1 MTVQCCY
8 SYATFV
14 LEMSNL
20 VKEFQLS
27 KIIRRPQGRA
37 SSVSLPQTRPRI
49 RTSLITVL
57 GTITTGPGFFFDFN
71 RFNTTSRHQPDASSL
86 SSRSSSL
93 SLSFFFSRGG
103 GGTRHTWTTVAAAAT
118 TMWIRRRW
126 WVSHS
131 PHSSLSL
138 TPTPF
143 SLRWWNDRQRVVGGE
158 AGGGGGSFMD
168 LGFRGAGLG
177 FGGSY
182 GRDSNECQT

>member
-1 MTVQCCY
+1 
-8 SYATFV
+8 
-14 LEMSNL
+14 
-20 VKEFQLS
+20 LS

-49 RTSLITVL
+49 RASLITVL
-57 GTITTGPGFFFDFN
+57 GTITTGPGFFL
-71 RFNTTSRHQPDASSL
+71 TSTDLTQPADTSPTPPPCRPAAP
-86 SSRSSSL
+86 L